1 MEQQVSLS
9 DIYALINDMQLD
21 IETKYDLIKEKV
33 DALEKNRQEKFATFE
48 KKMTEKMKVN
58 IKRNAKILK
67 KTSRLNLE
75 AEARGKSQFR

>member
-1 MEQQVSLS
+1 MEQQVSLNN
-9 DIYALINDMQLD
+9 IYAPINDMQLD
-21 IETKYDLIKEKV
+21 IETKHDLIEEKV

>member
-21 IETKYDLIKEKV
+21 IETKYDLIEEKV
-33 DALEKNRQEKFATFE
+33 EALEKNRQEKFATFE

-58 IKRNAKILK
+58 IKK
-67 KTSRLNLE
+67 E
-75 AEARGKSQFR
+75 C

>member
-1 MEQQVSLS
+1 MEQQVSLN

-21 IETKYDLIKEKV
+21 IETKYDLIEEKV

-58 IKRNAKILK
+58 IKKECENFKENI
-67 KTSRLNLE
+67 E
-75 AEARGKSQFR
+75 AES

>member
-21 IETKYDLIKEKV
+21 IETKYDLIEEKV